1 MDIIAKYLPPI
12 LVGIAVLIPLVV
24 ALIKYVTKA
33 AEDKNW
39 NIIVKMVLDLMVQA
53 EHDYST
59 GAERK
64 EFVMN
69 QLKTMA
75 KSVDFEID
83 WDKVSDLIDALCEM
97 AKEVNVEAQ
106 V

>member
-12 LVGIAVLIPLVV
+12 LVGLAVLIPMVI
-24 ALIKYVTKA
+24 ALIKCVTKA

-53 EHDYST
+53 EQDYST

-69 QLKTMA
+69 QLKVMA
-75 KSVDFEID
+75 ETVDFEID
-83 WDKVSDLIDALCEM
+83 WDKVSDLIDALCDM
-97 AKEVNVEAQ
+97 AHEVNVEG
-106 V
+106 

>member
-12 LVGIAVLIPLVV
+12 LVGLAAVIPLMI
-24 ALIKYVTKA
+24 ALIKYVQKA

-39 NIIVKMVLDLMVQA
+39 NVIVKMVLDLMVQA
-53 EHDYST
+53 EKDYST

-69 QLKTMA
+69 QMKVMA
-75 KSVDFEID
+75 QTVDFEID
-83 WDKVSDLIDALCEM
+83 WDKVSDLIDALCDM
-97 AKEVNVEAQ
+97 AHEVNVEG
-106 V
+106 

>member
-12 LVGIAVLIPLVV
+12 LVGLAAIIPLVI
-24 ALIKYVTKA
+24 ALIKYVQKA
-33 AEDKNW
+33 TEDKNW

-53 EHDYST
+53 EHDYAT

-69 QLKTMA
+69 QMKVMA
-75 KSVDFEID
+75 ASVDFEVD
-83 WDKVSDLIDALCEM
+83 WDKVSDLIDALCDM
-97 AKEVNVEAQ
+97 AHEVNVQ
-106 V
+106 G

>member
-1 MDIIAKYLPPI
+1 MDFIARYLPAI
-12 LVGIAVLIPLVV
+12 LTGIAVLIPLMI
-24 ALIKYVTKA
+24 ALIKYVQKA

-39 NIIVKMVLDLMVQA
+39 NIIVKMILDLMVQA
-53 EHDYST
+53 EHDYAT

-69 QLKTMA
+69 QLKMLANT
-75 KSVDFEID
+75 VDFGIE

-97 AKEVNVEAQ
+97 AHEVNVEG
-106 V
+106 

>member
-1 MDIIAKYLPPI
+1 MEKFLEYLPVI
-12 LVGIAVLIPLVV
+12 LVGLAAIIPLVV
-24 ALIKYVTKA
+24 ALVKYVQKA

-53 EHDYST
+53 EHDYAT

-69 QLKTMA
+69 QMKVMA
-75 KSVDFEID
+75 ATVDFEVD
-83 WDKVSDLIDALCEM
+83 WDKVSDLIDALCDM
-97 AKEVNVEAQ
+97 AHEVNVEG
-106 V
+106 

>member
-1 MDIIAKYLPPI
+1 MDIIVKYVPQI
-12 LVGIAVLIPLVV
+12 LVGIAVLIPLIV
-24 ALIKYVTKA
+24 ALIKYVNKA
-33 AEDKNW
+33 ADDKNW

-53 EHDYST
+53 EQDYST

-69 QLKTMA
+69 QLKVMA
-75 KSVDFEID
+75 KAVDFEID

-97 AKEVNVEAQ
+97 AHEVNVEG
-106 V
+106 

>member
-1 MDIIAKYLPPI
+1 MEKFLEYLPAI
-12 LVGIAVLIPLVV
+12 LVGLAAIIPLVV
-24 ALIKYVTKA
+24 ALVKYVQKA

-53 EHDYST
+53 EHDYTT

-69 QLKTMA
+69 QMKVMA
-75 KSVDFEID
+75 ATVDFEVD

-97 AKEVNVEAQ
+97 AHEVNVEG
-106 V
+106 

>member
-1 MDIIAKYLPPI
+1 MEKFLEYLPVI
-12 LVGIAVLIPLVV
+12 LVGLAAVIPLIV
-24 ALIKYVTKA
+24 ALVKYVQKA

-53 EHDYST
+53 EHDYAT

-69 QLKTMA
+69 QMKVMA
-75 KSVDFEID
+75 ATVDFEVD
-83 WDKVSDLIDALCEM
+83 WDKVSDLIDALCDM
-97 AKEVNVEAQ
+97 AHEVNVEG
-106 V
+106 

>member
-1 MDIIAKYLPPI
+1 MEKFLEYLPVI
-12 LVGIAVLIPLVV
+12 LVGLAAIIPLVV
-24 ALIKYVTKA
+24 ALVKYVQKA

-53 EHDYST
+53 EHDYAT

-69 QLKTMA
+69 QMKVMA
-75 KSVDFEID
+75 ATVDFEVD

-97 AKEVNVEAQ
+97 AHEVNVEG
-106 V
+106 

>member
-1 MDIIAKYLPPI
+1 MDFIAKYLPAI
-12 LVGIAVLIPLVV
+12 LSGIAVLIPLMI
-24 ALIKYVTKA
+24 ALIKYVQKA

-53 EHDYST
+53 EHDYAT

-69 QLKTMA
+69 QMKVMA
-75 KSVDFEID
+75 ASVDFEVD
-83 WDKVSDLIDALCEM
+83 WDKVSDLIDALCDM
-97 AKEVNVEAQ
+97 AHEVNVEG
-106 V
+106 

>member
-1 MDIIAKYLPPI
+1 MDIVAKYLPPI
-12 LVGIAVLIPLVV
+12 LVGLAVLIPMVI

-39 NIIVKMVLDLMVQA
+39 NIIVKMVLDFMVQA
-53 EHDYST
+53 EKDYST
-59 GAERK
+59 GAEKK

-69 QLKTMA
+69 QLRIAAKT
-75 KSVDFEID
+75 VDFEID

-97 AKEVNVEAQ
+97 AKEVNVEG
-106 V
+106 

>member
-12 LVGIAVLIPLVV
+12 LFGLAVLIPMVI

-39 NIIVKMVLDLMVQA
+39 NIIVKMILDLMVQA
-53 EHDYST
+53 EQDYST

-69 QLKTMA
+69 QLRVMA
-75 KSVDFEID
+75 ETVDFEID
-83 WDKVSDLIDALCEM
+83 WDKVSDLIDALCDM
-97 AKEVNVEAQ
+97 AHEVNVEG
-106 V
+106 

>member
-12 LVGIAVLIPLVV
+12 LVGLAVLIPMVI

-53 EHDYST
+53 EQDYST
-59 GAERK
+59 GAEKK

-69 QLKTMA
+69 QLRVMA
-75 KSVDFEID
+75 ETVDFEID
-83 WDKVSDLIDALCEM
+83 WDKVSDLIDALCDM
-97 AKEVNVEAQ
+97 AHEVNVEG
-106 V
+106 

>member
-1 MDIIAKYLPPI
+1 MNFVEYLPVI
-12 LVGIAVLIPLVV
+12 LVGLAAIIPLVV
-24 ALIKYVTKA
+24 ALVKYVQKA

-53 EHDYST
+53 EQDYST

-69 QLKTMA
+69 QMKVMA
-75 KSVDFEID
+75 KTVDFEVD

-97 AKEVNVEAQ
+97 AHEVNVEG
-106 V
+106 

>member
-12 LVGIAVLIPLVV
+12 LVGLAVLIPMVI

-53 EHDYST
+53 EKDYST
-59 GAERK
+59 GAEKK

-69 QLKTMA
+69 QLRIAAKT
-75 KSVDFEID
+75 VDFEID

-97 AKEVNVEAQ
+97 AKEVNVEG
-106 V
+106 

>member
-1 MDIIAKYLPPI
+1 MEKFVEYLPAI
-12 LVGIAVLIPLVV
+12 LVGLAAIIPLVT
-24 ALIKYVTKA
+24 ALVKYVTKA

-53 EHDYST
+53 EHDYSSGT
-59 GAERK
+59 ERK

-69 QLKTMA
+69 QMKVLAAT
-75 KSVDFEID
+75 VDFEVD

-97 AKEVNVEAQ
+97 AHEVNVEG
-106 V
+106 